1 MPVADID
8 DYYGLLGVSRQATED
23 EIKRAYLRQARELH
37 PDANPGDAAAE
48 ERFKQ
53 VNLAY
58 ETLRDPERRRQYDM
72 FGPAGV
78 RGTGAAGTGGG
89 PGDPFA
95 GFGGGIGDIFD
106 AFFGASGGAG
116 MGGNSRMSRTGPR
129 RGEDAEATVTLEF
142 ADAVFGV
149 QHELTVRL
157 PQTCS
162 TCSGTGA
169 RPGTT
174 PITCSVCHGAGE
186 VRRVRQSI
194 LGQMVTA
201 TPCPRC
207 GGLGEEIPSPCADC
221 RGEGRRREERSFV
234 VEVPAGVDHGS
245 TLRLPGRGAGG
256 RKGGAAGDLYVHVRV
271 RDHAILSR
279 SGADLL
285 AVVHVGMTQAA
296 LGVGI
301 PFETLD
307 GVEQLTIPAG
317 TQTGR
322 EIRLRGRG
330 VPHLQGRGR
339 GDLILTVVVDTPTDL
354 SHEQEDLIRRLAEAR
369 GEEVT
374 PPESGFMS
382 KLRSAFK

>member
-1 MPVADID
+1 MA
-8 DYYGLLGVSRQATED
+8 
-23 EIKRAYLRQARELH
+23 
-37 PDANPGDAAAE
+37 
-48 ERFKQ
+48 
-53 VNLAY
+53 
-58 ETLRDPERRRQYDM
+58 
-72 FGPAGV
+72 
-78 RGTGAAGTGGG
+78 
-89 PGDPFA
+89 
-95 GFGGGIGDIFD
+95 
-106 AFFGASGGAG
+106 
-116 MGGNSRMSRTGPR
+116 RTGPR

-149 QHELTVRL
+149 QHELTVKL

-162 TCSGTGA
+162 TCTGTGA

-174 PITCSVCHGAGE
+174 PITCTVCHGAGE

-207 GGLGEEIPSPCADC
+207 GGIGEEIPSPCPDC

-256 RKGGAAGDLYVHVRV
+256 RKGGAAGDLYVHIRV
-271 RDHAILSR
+271 RDHATLSR
-279 SGADLL
+279 RAADLL

-296 LGVGI
+296 LGSGV
-301 PFETLD
+301 PFESLD

-354 SHEQEDLIRRLAEAR
+354 SHEQEDLLRRLAEAR